1 MAEVKWIKLD
11 SGLFSNRKIRQ
22 IEKMPRGDS
31 LIVIWV
37 KLLVLA
43 GKVNDGGM
51 IYVTEGVPYTDQQLA
66 TELDRPVSVVKKAL
80 EVFRAFGMITDE
92 CGFIRVTN
100 WDKYQDL
107 DGLER
112 IREQNRKRAKTFR
125 EKRDSN
131 VTRNVTVT
139 LRNGTDKDKDKEK
152 DKDIEAKKDKD
163 IDKALGVP
171 ALGDV
176 EMFCQSEGLTV
187 SPYAFWKTFE
197 DREWKQDGVPIRN
210 WKAMIKAWDKAKR
223 TVAGKPD
230 EIIMAVLNQLEVEA

>member
-112 IREQNRKRAKTFR
+112 IREQNRERKKKQRSR
-125 EKRDSN
+125 DVSRDSH
-131 VTRNVTVT
+131 VTVT
-139 LRNGTDKDKDKEK
+139 QCHATDKDKDK
-152 DKDIEAKKDKD
+152 DKEED
-163 IDKALGVP
+163 IDFGTCHP

-176 EMFCQSEGLTV
+176 EIYCQKEGLTV
-187 SPYAFWKTFE
+187 NPYAFWKTFE
-197 DREWKQDGVPIRN
+197 ERDWKQDGVPIRN

-230 EIIMAVLNQLEVEA
+230 EIIMAVLSKMQVE